1 LPEHDRQSAGGN
13 SPDKLAVS
21 SHATQH
27 NKERED
33 LTLLET
39 AVRAAGEIARQYYG
53 GDYKRWSKEG
63 GSPVTEADLAVDQYL
78 KQTLLTARSAY
89 GWLSEESADDPAR
102 LTAKR
107 VFVVDPIDG
116 TVAFLKQR
124 PHFTICVA
132 VVEDGRPR
140 AAAVYNPIAEEFFAA
155 QEGGGASLNGAPIH
169 VSDRDVLAGARML
182 GPKSTFAE
190 GWPPMELTALS
201 SIAYRIALVAAGRH
215 DGMVSLSL
223 KRDWDL
229 AAADLIVHQAGG
241 LLTGLDGETLIYNR
255 PAPVQRASIAAGP
268 KLQAL
273 LLEHLRQKEGF
284 ASRSG
289 SA

>member
-1 LPEHDRQSAGGN
+1 
-13 SPDKLAVS
+13 
-21 SHATQH
+21 
-27 NKERED
+27 
-33 LTLLET
+33 LEG
-39 AVRAAGEIARQYYG
+39 AVREAGNIARKYYG
-53 GDYKRWSKEG
+53 GDYKRWAKAG

-78 KQTLLTARSAY
+78 KQTLLAARPDH
-89 GWLSEESADDPAR
+89 GWLSEESADDLAR
-102 LTAKR
+102 LTTQH

-124 PHFTICVA
+124 PHFTICA
-132 VVEDGRPR
+132 AIVEGGRPR
-140 AAAVYNPIAEEFFAA
+140 QAVVYNPITEECFTA
-155 QEGGGASLNGAPIH
+155 QEGGGATLNGAPIH
-169 VSDRDVLAGARML
+169 VSDQNTIAGARML

-190 GWPPMELTALS
+190 GWPVMELTALS

-215 DGMVSLSL
+215 DAMVSLSL

-241 LLTGLDGETLIYNR
+241 LLTDAAGETLIYNR

-268 KLQAL
+268 KLHAL
-273 LLEHLRQKEGF
+273 LLEHLRQKESF
-284 ASRSG
+284 ESRSG